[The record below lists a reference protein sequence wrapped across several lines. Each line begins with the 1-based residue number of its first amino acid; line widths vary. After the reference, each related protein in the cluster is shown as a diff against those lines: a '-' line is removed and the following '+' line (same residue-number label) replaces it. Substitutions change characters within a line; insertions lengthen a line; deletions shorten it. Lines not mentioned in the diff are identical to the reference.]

1 MYTQI
6 EIKKLISENKVNIGF
21 KEVMRNIPVDLVRCV
36 IISTDCSEY
45 ISNTVKREANKHNV
59 EVIETL
65 TKKELGELC
74 EIDVSAAVVG
84 ILKQD

>member
-21 KEVMRNIPVDLVRCV
+21 REVMRSIPVDLVRCV

-74 EIDVSAAVVG
+74 ELDVSAAVVG